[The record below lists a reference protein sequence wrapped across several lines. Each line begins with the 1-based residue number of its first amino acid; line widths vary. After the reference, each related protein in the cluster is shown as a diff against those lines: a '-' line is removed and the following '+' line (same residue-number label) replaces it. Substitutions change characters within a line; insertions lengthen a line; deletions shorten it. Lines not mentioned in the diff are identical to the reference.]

1 LENTTK
7 KIVSLLIFGAICLV
21 FALFG
26 LPVSDLG
33 GGGGGV
39 SFVAVVNNT
48 YIPLKDFQQEV
59 MQMEQM
65 YKQFFGGAGQMGAQQ
80 SFLRTQA
87 VEKLINRELLAQES
101 EKNHIYSTDNE
112 VRDFIVDLPVFQDK
126 GRFKREKYDYYLR
139 QIGRTAGEFEAQLK
153 KELRGQRVN
162 ELFMIAMSPTAG
174 MVGKETELKATK
186 LNFQFVKLLPSEI
199 EKKEKLKKSDGEV
212 EKWAAEHS
220 KEIADYYAQHSFEY
234 NKDEEVKA
242 RHILIKAEKGN
253 KAAEEAALKKI
264 TDIAKE
270 AKGKDFG
277 DLAAKYSEDP
287 GSKAKKGDLGFFG
300 RGRMVPE
307 FDQAAFSLPV
317 NQISAPIKTDYGYHL
332 IQVTE
337 KKAKASTPLEKAK
350 MDVARKILLKDQVAA
365 AITEFKNLVAAKKTA
380 EMESWLKARGINW
393 EETGL
398 FGLTDY
404 SIPKLGNFD
413 DFADV
418 MSNLSSET
426 PLANRL
432 ASSAGAEFLLKYKG
446 SQKSLPDKVDDSLA
460 KDMSRTRGQGVMSEW
475 VNSARQTA
483 SIKTNSRII
492 RADGSDEG

>member
-1 LENTTK
+1 MENTTK
-7 KIVSLLIFGAICLV
+7 RVVSIVIFGAICLV

-33 GGGGGV
+33 GGGGV

-48 YIPLKDFQQEV
+48 YIPLRDFQQEV
-59 MQMEQM
+59 QQMEQM
-65 YKQFFGGAGQMGAQQ
+65 YKQFLGGQMGGE

-87 VEKLINRELLAQES
+87 MEKLINRELLAQES

-112 VRDFIVDLPVFQDK
+112 VRDFIIDLPVFQEK

-139 QIGRTAGEFEAQLK
+139 QVGRTAGEFEAQLK

-162 ELFMIAMSPTAG
+162 ELFNIAMTPTAG
-174 MVGKETELKATK
+174 MIGKESELKATK

-199 EKKEKLKKSDGEV
+199 EKKEKLKKSDGEI
-212 EKWAAEHS
+212 EKWATEHA
-220 KEIADYYAQHSFEY
+220 KEISDYYSQNSQEY

-242 RHILIKAEKGN
+242 RHILVKAEKGN
-253 KAAEEAALKKI
+253 KNSEEAALKKI
-264 TDIAKE
+264 KDIAAQTKT
-270 AKGKDFG
+270 KDFG
-277 DLAAKYSEDP
+277 DLAQKHSDDP

-317 NQISAPIKTDYGYHL
+317 NQISEPIKTDYGYHL
-332 IQVTE
+332 IQVME

-350 MDVARKILLKDQVAA
+350 IDIARKILTREQAKESID
-365 AITEFKNLVAAKKTA
+365 EFKNLVAKKDSDA
-380 EMESWLKARGINW
+380 IEGWLRTHGVSW

-413 DFADV
+413 DFAEV
-418 MSNLSSET
+418 MGTLNDKS

-432 ASSAGAEFLLKYKG
+432 ASSGGAEFLLKYKG
-446 SQKSLPDKVDDSLA
+446 SQKDTVA
-460 KDMSRTRGQGVMSEW
+460 KADENIVKDLGRTRGQSAMSEW
-475 VNSARQTA
+475 MNSARKTA
-483 SIKTNSRII
+483 SIQTNNRVV
-492 RADGSDEG
+492 RAGENDEG